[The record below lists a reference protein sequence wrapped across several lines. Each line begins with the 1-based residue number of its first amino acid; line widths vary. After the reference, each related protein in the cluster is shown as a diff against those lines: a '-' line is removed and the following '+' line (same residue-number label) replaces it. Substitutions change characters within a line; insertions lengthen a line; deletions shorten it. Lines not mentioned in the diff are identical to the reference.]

1 MDKTDWA
8 TVIDALRILS
18 PGLTAIVIYQLR
30 QLVGEKEKIERR
42 LDAIESWRDHHDQM
56 DNMRFATAQS
66 QLNDL
71 KKEDRS

>member
-42 LDAIESWRDHHDQM
+42 LDAIESWRDYHDQM